1 MAHAIAYNHSVIVK
15 VNLKSRG
22 YNSKVMEDLTISE
35 IAQQAGIRAS
45 AIRYYESVQ
54 LLPEPQRVSGQRRY
68 SADILRRL
76 AFIQVAQQAG
86 FTVAE
91 MRVLLNELDAQSP
104 LSERWQTLAH
114 QKLAEVETLIQRA
127 HAMKA
132 LLMNGLR
139 CHCPDLENCIDC
151 VLINCIPQ
159 KEGAQ

>member
-1 MAHAIAYNHSVIVK
+1 MAHGIAYNHSVLVK

-22 YNSKVMEDLTISE
+22 YKGKVMEDLTISE
-35 IAQQAGIRAS
+35 IAKQAGIRTS

-76 AFIQVAQQAG
+76 AFIQIAQQAG

-91 MRVLLNELDAQSP
+91 MRVLLNELDEQSP
-104 LSERWQTLAH
+104 LSERWQVLAR

-132 LLMNGLR
+132 LLMNGLLR
-139 CHCPDLENCIDC
+139 CDCPDIEDCIDC
-151 VLINCIPQ
+151 VLINCT
-159 KEGAQ
+159 AQ